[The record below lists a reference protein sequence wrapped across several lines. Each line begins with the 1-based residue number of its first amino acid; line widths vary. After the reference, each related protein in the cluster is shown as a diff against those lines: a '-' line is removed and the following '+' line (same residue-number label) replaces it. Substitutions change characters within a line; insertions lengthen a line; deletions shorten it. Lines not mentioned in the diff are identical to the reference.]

1 MSFHPLASD
10 LSGLSDDE
18 LHKKRG
24 ELNSR
29 ISFAYKMGHGEMIS
43 QLQMLLGN
51 YNEEVQVR
59 NFKML
64 EAMQKDGSKYADKI
78 DIAK

>member
-1 MSFHPLASD
+1 MHPLASD

-29 ISFAYKMGHGEMIS
+29 IAFAYKMGHGDMIA
-43 QLQMLLGN
+43 QLQMLMGN

-59 NFKML
+59 NYKML
-64 EAMQKDGSKYADKI
+64 EAMQKDGSKYSDKI